1 MPEAADDASSREL
14 PSLDSLAERRRDT
27 YGRNDPTAT
36 LVAEHEWLENAL
48 IALRTMANCPGRMGP
63 ALATVLHELDI
74 HIRKEEDVYFPAL
87 AAAYEA
93 AGRNRG
99 IVDDMIGEH
108 DGIRVRREELDSA
121 ITHQRPLDRALA
133 AFNHALAVHFEHEED
148 WLLAGAAELLATRA
162 ANIAEAF
169 ERLDP

>member
-1 MPEAADDASSREL
+1 MGEAADNATSHDL

-27 YGRNDPTAT
+27 YRRNDPTAT

-48 IALRTMANCPGRMGP
+48 IALRTMASCPGRMGP
-63 ALATVLHELDI
+63 GLTTVFRELEI

-87 AAAYEA
+87 AVAYKA
-93 AGRNRG
+93 AGRHKG
-99 IVDDMIGEH
+99 LIDDMIGEH
-108 DGIRVRREELDSA
+108 DGIRVRREELESA
-121 ITHQRPLDRALA
+121 IAGQRPLDRAIA

-148 WLLAGAAELLATRA
+148 WVLAGAVELLAARA
-162 ANIAEAF
+162 AEIVENF